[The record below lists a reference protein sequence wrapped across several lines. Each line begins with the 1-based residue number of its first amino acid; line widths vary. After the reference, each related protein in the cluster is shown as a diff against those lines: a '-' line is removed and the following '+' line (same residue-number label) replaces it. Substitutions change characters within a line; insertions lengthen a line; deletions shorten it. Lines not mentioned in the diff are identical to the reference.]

1 MENEKINE
9 ENVKVNQ
16 DTQEI
21 LNKSIVAILT
31 NMPKSY
37 KGFLEQEDKEK
48 GYYYELEKIEDYH
61 VIFMLYRLILGPAFQ
76 MKKKVENSEHNND
89 DAVIAVYGATI
100 DPIRKRVMSLNPLS
114 ESISLDNGVILSGGR
129 SWTSIVPKAINDYIE
144 KNYKKD
150 AKFKIEVD
158 ESVLRRMVR
167 DNPIIKERIEQIV
180 KDKKTYGVDTQ
191 NIMQILY
198 RSNPN
203 DLFENIL
210 KDLMTAE
217 EFEEIRQKAFD
228 EEMRFRRKQ
237 EINKRIN
244 SGEKV
249 KVLSRERAENIMHR
263 IKDMKKYLHDRD
275 EEIWNEILAQEKKK
289 YMDDGKD
296 IPEELLRFNNYDEMY
311 NQWIVDNIEK
321 ISDSKD
327 SLKEYYLKYRKEN
340 SSEEEKASKNQDE
353 ISKRYEQDFEKWYEE
368 YEQDKDS
375 GMPFFDWLYGHLDTE
390 HRISEIIHGVTEVE
404 LMQLVMKQGNISEK
418 TKKVI
423 EDRQATNTAE
433 NAENTIK
440 EFLKLREENPNLKRL
455 IVISDWN
462 YLLRQVLTTKKA
474 AEDAGLEDVEIIG
487 YPADCLERQDDGKI
501 IIADYKD
508 VESCKKILLGELK
521 KIAMYDDVSDMEIPN
536 MDELDIGDFTEE
548 GLVIRID
555 KQSAYDY
562 LIDKTNTR
570 TKDLVE

>member
-9 ENVKVNQ
+9 EDVKVYQDNQ
-16 DTQEI
+16 EFVNESI
-21 LNKSIVAILT
+21 LSCL
-31 NMPKSY
+31 PKSY
-37 KGFLEQEDKEK
+37 KGFLNQEETEK
-48 GYYYELEKIEDYH
+48 VGYYDLEKAEDEYLIP
-61 VIFMLYRLILGPAFQ
+61 VLYKLILGPAFQ
-76 MKKKVENSEHNND
+76 MKKKVENPEHNND

-158 ESVLRRMVR
+158 ESVLRRIVR

-180 KDKKTYGVDTQ
+180 KDKKTHGVDTQ

-203 DLFENIL
+203 DFFENIL

-228 EEMRFRRKQ
+228 EEMKFRRKQ

-244 SGEKV
+244 SDKNTMEN
-249 KVLSRERAENIMHR
+249 SRKRAENIIHR

-275 EEIWNEILAQEKKK
+275 EEIWNEILAQEKQK
-289 YMDDGKD
+289 YIDDGKD

-311 NQWIVDNIEK
+311 NQWIVDNIEE
-321 ISDSKD
+321 IRDSKD

-340 SSEEEKASKNQDE
+340 SSEEEKASKDQDE
-353 ISKRYEQDFEKWYEE
+353 IFKSYEQDFEKWYEE

-423 EDRQATNTAE
+423 EDREATNTAE

-508 VESCKKILLGELK
+508 IESCKKILLGELK

-536 MDELDIGDFTEE
+536 MDEINISDFNEK

-555 KQSAYDY
+555 KQNAYDY
-562 LIDKTNTR
+562 LSGRAK
-570 TKDLVE
+570 TKDLSE